1 MPTTNV
7 QFGESDIDFT
17 IERFAYYGEGKANAK
32 RVIRDV
38 CDYFG
43 IEDNASNHKL
53 LSNKIRTFNPN
64 RKDCAEHYRSR
75 YLMKRNQVLT
85 HRHEPNGI
93 FSQQL
98 HALLLVAFKVLS
110 EEMTPPLALKLI
122 EAEIR
127 FAIENKHIN
136 VQERIERQCLAADT
150 GDSSFLNGKTEP
162 DLRKPQ
168 SVSENPSRIP

>member
-1 MPTTNV
+1 MNNLDIR
-7 QFGESDIDFT
+7 FSESDVDFT

-32 RVIRDV
+32 RVITELCV
-38 CDYFG
+38 YFG

-75 YLMKRNQVLT
+75 YLMKRNHILT

-98 HALLLVAFKVLS
+98 HALLFVAFKVLS
-110 EEMTPPLALKLI
+110 EEMTPTLALKLI

-127 FAIENKHIN
+127 FAIENKNLN

-150 GDSSFLNGKTEP
+150 GDNAFLNGKTEP
-162 DLRKPQ
+162 DSREPQ
-168 SVSENPSRIP
+168 SVSENPSREP